1 MRWDRE
7 YECEESRIML
17 IRNQESCLH
26 VVDLESMEMRTCL
39 VSVALSAGEKKQN
52 QMFSRV
58 DCMTVD

>member
-1 MRWDRE
+1 MRWDKE

-39 VSVALSAGEKKQN
+39 VSVGLFAGEKNRTKCLVE
-52 QMFSRV
+52 S
-58 DCMTVD
+58 TV

>member
-39 VSVALSAGEKKQN
+39 VSVALSAGEKKTEPN
-52 QMFSRV
+52 V
-58 DCMTVD
+58 

>member
-39 VSVALSAGEKKQN
+39 VSVALSAGEKNRNKCLVE
-52 QMFSRV
+52 S
-58 DCMTVD
+58 TA